1 MVKNGNVVM
10 GWLGLGADVGLR
22 PDAVGRAA
30 SLPILAAVCSFVA
43 AAPVDHAVAAD
54 WPDALRG
61 SLTPT
66 YARWDGWQFGIQA
79 GLANMNTDFGNS
91 TSGMV
96 AFILRNT
103 TVESEFAPSN
113 WAALSSNGTNG
124 QVYGAFLSYNMQ
136 WERLVL
142 GAEFVYNNTATT
154 LESSSASSIARQFIT
169 SDGFNNVV
177 SIDAQSS
184 IKLIDYALLRGRAG
198 YAIGQ
203 FLPYATV
210 GLALGRFNFST
221 TATVFRQGDNAGTGQ
236 TYGPITTT
244 QTAGKDN
251 SFIAGVAAGLGMDW
265 AITPG
270 VFLRGEWQYILFGP
284 VGGIRTN
291 INTGQLGV
299 GARF

>member
-1 MVKNGNVVM
+1 M
-10 GWLGLGADVGLR
+10 GWLGLGADVRLR
-22 PDAVGRAA
+22 PDAVGKAA
-30 SLPILAAVCSFVA
+30 SLPVIAAVCSLVA
-43 AAPVDHAVAAD
+43 AAAADRAVAAD

-96 AFILRNT
+96 AFILQNT

-113 WAALSSNGTNG
+113 WAALSANGTNG
-124 QVYGAFLSYNMQ
+124 QAYGAFLSYNMQ

-142 GAEFVYNNTATT
+142 GAELVYNNTATT
-154 LESSSASSIARQFIT
+154 LEAGAASSIARQFDT
-169 SDGFNNVV
+169 SDGFHNVV
-177 SIDAQSS
+177 SIDAQST
-184 IKLIDYALLRGRAG
+184 IKLIDYAMLRGRAG
-198 YAIGQ
+198 YAVGQ

-210 GLALGRFNFST
+210 GFVLGRFNFAT
-221 TATVFRQGDNAGTGQ
+221 TATVFQQGDNASTGA
-236 TYGPITTT
+236 TYGPTTTT
-244 QTAGKDN
+244 QTVGKDN
-251 SFIAGVAAGLGMDW
+251 DFVGGLAAGLGVDW

-270 VFLRGEWQYILFGP
+270 IFLRGEWQYIAFGP
-284 VGGIRTN
+284 VAGIRTN